1 LEIENLK
8 KNITSLEGE
17 INKIN
22 QEAYKLNRMFS
33 KGMIIAWYGEIDKI
47 PENWAICDGTN
58 GTPDL
63 RNKFIIGS
71 SEKYNFGTSGGS
83 SYIKLEK
90 SNLPPI
96 GKSSF
101 SCDSHNGPF
110 HHRTDNFIQFI
121 SSYSV
126 STRGV
131 RGGDDWGSN
140 WMIDL
145 KTGME
150 SDPIDIMNPYFALY
164 FIMKV

>member
-1 LEIENLK
+1 
-8 KNITSLEGE
+8 
-17 INKIN
+17 
-22 QEAYKLNRMFS
+22 MFS

-63 RNKFIIGS
+63 RNRFIIGS
-71 SEKYNFGTSGGS
+71 SKKYNFGTSGGS

-110 HHRTDNFIQFI
+110 HHRTDNFIKYI

-126 STRGV
+126 STK
-131 RGGDDWGSN
+131 GGNWDDWGSH
-140 WMIDL
+140 
-145 KTGME
+145 
-150 SDPIDIMNPYFALY
+150 
-164 FIMKV
+164 

>member
-1 LEIENLK
+1 M
-8 KNITSLEGE
+8 EGE

-47 PENWAICDGTN
+47 PENWTICDGTN

-126 STRGV
+126 STK
-131 RGGDDWGSN
+131 GGNWDDWGSH
-140 WMIDL
+140 
-145 KTGME
+145 
-150 SDPIDIMNPYFALY
+150 
-164 FIMKV
+164 